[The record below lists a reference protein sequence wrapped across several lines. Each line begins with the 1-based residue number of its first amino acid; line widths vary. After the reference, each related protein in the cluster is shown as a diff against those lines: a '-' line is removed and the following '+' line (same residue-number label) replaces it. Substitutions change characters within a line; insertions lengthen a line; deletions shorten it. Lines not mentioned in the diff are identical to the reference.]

1 MHDSDAPAHSAAN
14 QETRLAP
21 LTRPPEPVVNAAK
34 AEPRE
39 WLCPGVPLR
48 RKVLTGIGVAA
59 AAVGFFALALW
70 QGASML
76 VSTII
81 GAVFIGGFVGYL
93 GVIAPTPFTL
103 RLDASGITR
112 SERGREPTTIAW
124 ERIARIKEETFK
136 SGKSVS
142 LAVYKRVGERG
153 VHRAFVV
160 YRDDVNGYDSFH
172 AALRQD
178 VPAGTSWQRETVH
191 E

>member
-1 MHDSDAPAHSAAN
+1 MPA
-14 QETRLAP
+14 
-21 LTRPPEPVVNAAK
+21 
-34 AEPRE
+34 RE
-39 WLCPGVPLR
+39 WQCPGVPLR
-48 RKVLTGIGVAA
+48 RKVLTGVGVAL

-70 QGASML
+70 QGASMV

-103 RLDASGITR
+103 RLDGEGITR
-112 SERGREPTTIAW
+112 TERGRPPSTIAW
-124 ERIARIKEETFK
+124 DRIARIKEETFK

-160 YRDDVNGYDSFH
+160 YRDDVNGYESFH
-172 AALRQD
+172 AALR
-178 VPAGTSWQRETVH
+178 AGVREGRPWLRETVH

>member
-1 MHDSDAPAHSAAN
+1 MHDSAPVSSSTPMPDATSRTW
-14 QETRLAP
+14 Q
-21 LTRPPEPVVNAAK
+21 
-34 AEPRE
+34 
-39 WLCPGVPLR
+39 CPGIPAR
-48 RKVLTGIGVAA
+48 RKLLTGVGVVVAA
-59 AAVGFFALALW
+59 VVFFALALW

-76 VSTII
+76 VSSII

-103 RLDASGITR
+103 RLDDAGITR
-112 SERGREPTTIAW
+112 TERARPPTTIAW
-124 ERIARIKEETFK
+124 ERVARVKEETFK

-160 YRDDVNGYDSFH
+160 YRDDVNGYETFH
-172 AALRQD
+172 AALR
-178 VPAGTSWQRETVH
+178 AGIRTDTPWLRERVH